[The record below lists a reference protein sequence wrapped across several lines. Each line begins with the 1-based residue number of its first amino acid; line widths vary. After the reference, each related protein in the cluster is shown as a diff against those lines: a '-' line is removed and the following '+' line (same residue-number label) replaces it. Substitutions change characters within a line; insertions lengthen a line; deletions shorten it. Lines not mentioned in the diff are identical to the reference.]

1 MRFYIST
8 FLSLSYGLI
17 VAQNATLTSASL
29 NKVEARCIGPAVMGG
44 RITAID
50 GVENDPRI
58 LYVGCA
64 GGGIWKTTNGGSE
77 FKSIFDKHCQ
87 SIGAIA
93 INQKNPEEVWVGTGE
108 SNMRNTVSVGNGVYK
123 TTDGGENWTFMG
135 LPNSE
140 HISKVVI
147 HPQNPNT
154 VYVAVVGKL
163 WGNSSER
170 GLYKTTDGG
179 KNWQRI
185 LFVNDSTG
193 CADFIMNP
201 SQSGHPLRQYV
212 AGKKKAVCLRQWRS
226 GQCYYEINRWW
237 GNMEENSKRITGRR
251 YWTCSIG
258 HCAFFAR

>member
-58 LYVGCA
+58 LYVGSA

-87 SIGAIA
+87 SIGALA

-170 GLYKTTDGG
+170 GLYKTIDGG

-201 SQSGHPLRQYV
+201 SQPDILYASMWQVRR
-212 AGKKKAVCLRQWRS
+212 KAVCLRQWWS
-226 GQCYYEINRWW
+226 GQCYYEVYRWRS
-237 GNMEENSKRITGRR
+237 NVEENSKRITGR
-251 YWTCSIG
+251 
-258 HCAFFAR
+258 